1 MRRKCQTKDDSHLGR
16 SGFYIYLICLPCP
29 SSPPPPKSGFFIT
42 LGPLRKIALRLLG
55 TMHGNGISLFCPIRR
70 CCFLHTARI
79 ALRQVG
85 TGEFSVL
92 FSRERKVSAGCKQ
105 FIECFQART
114 HDMISYEKLW
124 ITMKE
129 KGVTQYA
136 LIKQYHVSPAQIT
149 RLKRNESVST
159 HTIDM
164 FCRILSCRV
173 EDIMEYVKEVQ
184 E

>member
-1 MRRKCQTKDDSHLGR
+1 
-16 SGFYIYLICLPCP
+16 
-29 SSPPPPKSGFFIT
+29 
-42 LGPLRKIALRLLG
+42 
-55 TMHGNGISLFCPIRR
+55 
-70 CCFLHTARI
+70 
-79 ALRQVG
+79 
-85 TGEFSVL
+85 
-92 FSRERKVSAGCKQ
+92 
-105 FIECFQART
+105 
-114 HDMISYEKLW
+114 MISYEKLW